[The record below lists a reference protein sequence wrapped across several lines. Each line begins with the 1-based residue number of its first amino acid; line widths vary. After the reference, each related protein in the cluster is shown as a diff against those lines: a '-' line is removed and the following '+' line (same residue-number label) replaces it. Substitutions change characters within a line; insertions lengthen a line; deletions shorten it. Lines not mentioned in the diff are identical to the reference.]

1 MRTDIERAQRK
12 LSRASKLLDYRRLN
26 WRSETNHRIRWEFEA
41 FMRAARETGF
51 PFQLHLRQHDTPN
64 EGVIQ
69 MTAGRTLTGVVDR
82 KYGLDFDDETCVDTP
97 VEETG
102 GELVASQSST
112 GHIHFIVHPRTSDR
126 LKTKTPSLI
135 LFGPL
140 DPTDVTVRVIR
151 KALRLY
157 LLVLQDSS
165 LIGYKDALTIRE
177 RVVVVWIH
185 VRDLRRRY
193 DFYRSLLSMNN
204 EWAKLLFAG
213 AIAFAIGYVTA
224 SKT

>member
-1 MRTDIERAQRK
+1 MRADIERAQTK
-12 LSRASKLLDYRRLN
+12 LKRASKLLDYRRLN

-41 FMRAARETGF
+41 FMRSARESGF
-51 PFQLHLRQHDTPN
+51 PFQFHLRQHDAPN

-69 MTAGRTLTGVVDR
+69 MTTESTLTGVVNR
-82 KYGLDFDDETCVDTP
+82 KYAFDFDDETCVDTP
-97 VEETG
+97 VLETG
-102 GELVASQSST
+102 GELVVSQSST

-126 LKTKTPSLI
+126 LKTKTPNLI
-135 LFGPL
+135 LLGPL

-157 LLVLQDSS
+157 LLILQSSS
-165 LIGYKDALTIRE
+165 LLGNTDALTIRE
-177 RVVVVWIH
+177 RAVIVWI
-185 VRDLRRRY
+185 RLKDLRNRY

-204 EWAKLLFAG
+204 EWAKPLFAG
-213 AIAFAIGYVTA
+213 AIAFAIVYVTA